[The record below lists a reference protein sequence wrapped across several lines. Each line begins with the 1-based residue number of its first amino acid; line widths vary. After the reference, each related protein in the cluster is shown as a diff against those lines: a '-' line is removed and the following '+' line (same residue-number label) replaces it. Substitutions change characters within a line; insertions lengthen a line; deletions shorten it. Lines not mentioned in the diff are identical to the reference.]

1 MSIIIGD
8 IDRFKATN
16 DHYGHGTGDKVLRE
30 AAQLIKGAIRGEDV
44 ITRIG
49 GDEFAILLPR
59 TGMTATMEAISRIQ
73 ESLSAYNATHED
85 CPLAISFGAA
95 TADTGPLADTL
106 KEADTRMYR
115 EKQVNRARYSAS

>member
-1 MSIIIGD
+1 MERGRHFPVSIIIGD

-16 DHYGHGTGDKVLRE
+16 DLFGHGTGDKLLRE

-95 TADTGPLADTL
+95 TADTGPSVRSAGSLAQPGTG
-106 KEADTRMYR
+106 R
-115 EKQVNRARYSAS
+115 

>member
-16 DHYGHGTGDKVLRE
+16 DLFGHGTGDKLLRE
-30 AAQLIKGAIRGEDV
+30 AAQLIKGAVRGEDV

-59 TGMTATMEAISRIQ
+59 TDRSATIEAVARIK
-73 ESLSAYNATHED
+73 ESLAAYNATHED

-95 TADTGPLADTL
+95 TADTGPLTDTL
-106 KEADTRMYR
+106 KEADKRMYR
-115 EKQVNRARYSAS
+115 EKHVNRARSSAS